1 MQTQLK
7 SSFVSFLTLTEK
19 EVLRFLV
26 VWSQTLISPLI
37 NSSLY
42 IVVFGVSLSA
52 LLPAQNGFSYLEFL
66 IPGLIAMSAL
76 NNSMQNSSSS
86 IIISKFHN
94 DLQDLK
100 MIPLGPAWIAM
111 AYATAGWIRG
121 LACAMLV
128 LFMGQFFLFFRT
140 GHLLGLSHPLAF
152 VIFLSLGCVIFAS
165 LGTIAGFRAASF
177 DQINAISQFIVLPL
191 IYLGGVFYS
200 LNVLHPFWQSVA
212 QFNPM
217 VYMINGIRWSILG
230 VSDISIVRCMG
241 LTVGFSVFTF
251 FLAWRAVKTGNYF
264 RF

>member
-1 MQTQLK
+1 MKVPLK
-7 SSFVSFLTLTEK
+7 RTLVSFLTLTWK

-52 LLPAQNGFSYLEFL
+52 LLPTQHGFSYLEFL

-76 NNSMQNSSSS
+76 NNAMQNSASS

-100 MIPLGPAWIAM
+100 MIPLSSAWIAM

-121 LACAMLV
+121 LSCALLV
-128 LFMGQFFLFFRT
+128 FLVGQLFLYLRT
-140 GHLLGLSHPLAF
+140 GYFLGLMHPVAF
-152 VIFLSLGCVIFAS
+152 LVFLSLGCIIFAS
-165 LGTIAGFRAASF
+165 IGTIAGFRASSF

-200 LNVLHPFWQSVA
+200 LNVLHPVWKSLA

-230 VSDISIVRCMG
+230 VSDISILRC
-241 LTVGFSVFTF
+241 LELSVGFSALSLL
-251 FLAWRAVKTGNYF
+251 LAWRAVKTGHYF